1 MNYKEIIFDGYLTP
15 SSSKNLEGYF
25 KRQFLNAEKR
35 HYSNVEFFDGCMDV
49 IQHLEERIEASYYKR
64 KNDLYLMLD
73 MRKQGI
79 ITSSDN
85 PKPLTDDDMIKIK
98 DFEEEI
104 RTISREQFPENLFT
118 PYFEHKYKGDI
129 YWSELQHIKNTI
141 NEAKLNGGPKE
152 KPKSEIIEPLDFN
165 LNQTDIVHFF
175 DLLVDAD
182 IIKEPINEVH
192 KSTKG
197 GFYGKLSKYFT
208 AKGRNINR
216 NSAKQVKSNKDMKH
230 TPYSGSYFAMLNDL
244 KYTIERKL
252 ENPVK
257 N

>member
-1 MNYKEIIFDGYLTP
+1 MNYKAIIFDGFLTP

-25 KRQFLNAEKR
+25 KRQFLDAEKE
-35 HYSNVEFFDGCMDV
+35 HYSNIEFFDGCMDV
-49 IQHLEERIEASYYKR
+49 ILYLEERIEASYYKR

-79 ITSSDN
+79 RKSSEI
-85 PKPLTDDDMIKIK
+85 PKPLTDNDIARIK

-118 PYFEHKYKGDI
+118 PYFEHKYKKNI

-141 NEAKLNGGPKE
+141 KEAKLNGEPKE

-192 KSTKG
+192 KNTKG
-197 GFYGKLSKYFT
+197 VFYGKLSKYFT
-208 AKGRNINR
+208 AKGKSINPK
-216 NSAKQVKSNKDMKH
+216 SAKQVKTNKSIKL
-230 TPYSGSYFAMLNDL
+230 TNYSEAYYVMLKDL
-244 KYTIERKL
+244 KVTIDRKL
-252 ENPVK
+252 RNPE
-257 N
+257 